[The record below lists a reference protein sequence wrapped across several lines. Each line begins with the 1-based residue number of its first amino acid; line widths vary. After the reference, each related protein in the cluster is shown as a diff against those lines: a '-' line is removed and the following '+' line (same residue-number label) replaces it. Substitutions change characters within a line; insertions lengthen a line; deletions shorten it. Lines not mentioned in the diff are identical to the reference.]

1 MYEKSDKKIVYQI
14 MDLYLSGTIDESTF
28 CDEFYLSFDLEIDF
42 NTLTKNEYEAFSEL
56 GKMSS
61 RFSPFPEDHQKYP
74 GVYSTEEELKE
85 KIIET
90 KIKLS
95 KK

>member
-1 MYEKSDKKIVYQI
+1 MYEKSDKKTLYQI
-14 MDLYLSGTIDESTF
+14 MDLYLSGIIDESTF

-56 GKMSS
+56 GKVSS
-61 RFSPFPEDHQKYP
+61 RFSPFMEDHKKYP
-74 GVYSTEEELKE
+74 GVYKTKEELKE

-90 KIKLS
+90 KKKLS
-95 KK
+95 NK